1 MPDLTIRIKK
11 KTDGNAALSCTRADG
26 TTTWQRQE
34 GSSGAFFP
42 LHDLTHYSVETVLG
56 LDQAFYGLVAHGW
69 DISSF
74 EAPGARA
81 RIPED
86 ALLAE
91 VIVGFFD
98 VERATGV
105 VGSADDFNWKIRT
118 YFENANGP
126 VPAFTMTDEA
136 LERIRVR
143 GAANCSRSGVRSR
156 RGYDGASVS
165 HQTHVGSAVFRTNP
179 TTLGQLVGSR
189 ATASVGHG
197 RHRNGRVTASGKET
211 TIGA

>member
-26 TTTWQRQE
+26 SVTWQRQE

-56 LDQAFYGLVAHGW
+56 FRRGFYGLVAEGW

-74 EAPGARA
+74 GERGTKNP
-81 RIPED
+81 IPEE

-105 VGSADDFNWKIRT
+105 LGSADDFNWKIQT
-118 YFENANGP
+118 FFENANAP
-126 VPAFTMTDEA
+126 VPVFRMTDDA
-136 LERIRVR
+136 LARIRAVR
-143 GAANCSRSGVRSR
+143 AELFAQWRALPAGE
-156 RGYDGASVS
+156 
-165 HQTHVGSAVFRTNP
+165 
-179 TTLGQLVGSR
+179 TLALGFPS
-189 ATASVGHG
+189 
-197 RHRNGRVTASGKET
+197 E
-211 TIGA
+211 